1 VPKAPLEATFSDRA
15 EALPAISRY
24 LDRVGTQ
31 LSVPPG
37 ALTDLRIAIDEVVTN
52 ILNYAWGD
60 EGAHGITI
68 RCRLLESR
76 LETTIEDDGVAF
88 DPLQAATPDVQA
100 PLAER
105 QVGGLGVHFVRN
117 LMSGVA
123 YERVAGRNRL
133 ILTQDLEPVK

>member
-1 VPKAPLEATFSDRA
+1 VPKAPIEATFSNRGD
-15 EALPAISRY
+15 ALPAISRY
-24 LDRVGTQ
+24 LDRVGAQ
-31 LSVPPG
+31 LSLPPG
-37 ALTDLRIAIDEVVTN
+37 VLTDLRIAIDEVVTN
-52 ILNYAWGD
+52 ILSYAWPD
-60 EGAHGITI
+60 DAPHDLTI

-76 LETTIEDDGVAF
+76 LETTIEDDGVAY
-88 DPLQAATPDVQA
+88 DPLLTAAPDVEV

-133 ILTQDLEPVK
+133 TLTQDLETAK